1 MAPLPF
7 TFNPFAVGA
16 RAALD
21 EGKREAAKQLMLEHL
36 RLTNHPFYEI
46 AAELLSKKSK
56 QGPRKI
62 LPSDWFEIGNDFL
75 QLTERIKKPLGYDK
89 ACAVLARKWKRS
101 QRTIRKTLGVFNRG
115 RR

>member
-36 RLTNHPFYEI
+36 RLTNHPVYEI

-56 QGPRKI
+56 QGAAQDI
-62 LPSDWFEIGNDFL
+62 
-75 QLTERIKKPLGYDK
+75 TERLD
-89 ACAVLARKWKRS
+89 RDR
-101 QRTIRKTLGVFNRG
+101 QRFFAIDRAYQKTTWL
-115 RR
+115 